1 MGGHPNPLRGVDDKT
16 IESMK
21 IVIEI
26 RERLKANDFE
36 TLEDGLRMIIDETIL
51 IRVILKDILDELE
64 LRNKRFFL

>member
-1 MGGHPNPLRGVDDKT
+1 MDDKT
-16 IESMK
+16 LESMK

-51 IRVILKDILDELE
+51 IRRILKDILDELE

>member
-1 MGGHPNPLRGVDDKT
+1 METLLKILKMDDKT
-16 IESMK
+16 LESMK

>member
-1 MGGHPNPLRGVDDKT
+1 MDDST
-16 IESMK
+16 LESMK

-64 LRNKRFFL
+64 LRKKRFSL

>member
-1 MGGHPNPLRGVDDKT
+1 METLLKILKMDDKT
-16 IESMK
+16 LESMK

-36 TLEDGLRMIIDETIL
+36 TLEEGLRMIIDETIL
-51 IRVILKDILDELE
+51 IRVILKDIIDELE

>member
-1 MGGHPNPLRGVDDKT
+1 MDDKT

-51 IRVILKDILDELE
+51 IRVILKNILDELE

>member
-1 MGGHPNPLRGVDDKT
+1 MDDKT

-51 IRVILKDILDELE
+51 IRRILKDILDELE

>member
-1 MGGHPNPLRGVDDKT
+1 METLLKILKMDDKT
-16 IESMK
+16 LESMK

-51 IRVILKDILDELE
+51 IRGILKDILDELE

>member
-1 MGGHPNPLRGVDDKT
+1 MDDKT
-16 IESMK
+16 LESMK

-36 TLEDGLRMIIDETIL
+36 TLEDGLRMIIDETHL
-51 IRVILKDILDELE
+51 IRKILKDILDELE

>member
-1 MGGHPNPLRGVDDKT
+1 METLLKILKMDDKT
-16 IESMK
+16 LESMK

-36 TLEDGLRMIIDETIL
+36 TLEEGLRMIIDETIL

>member
-1 MGGHPNPLRGVDDKT
+1 METLLKILKMDDKT
-16 IESMK
+16 LESMK

-51 IRVILKDILDELE
+51 IRVILKDIIDELE

>member
-1 MGGHPNPLRGVDDKT
+1 MDDKT
-16 IESMK
+16 LESMK

-36 TLEDGLRMIIDETIL
+36 TLGEGLRMIIDETIL

>member
-1 MGGHPNPLRGVDDKT
+1 METLLKILKMDDKT

>member
-1 MGGHPNPLRGVDDKT
+1 METLLKILKMDDKT

-51 IRVILKDILDELE
+51 IRVILKDIIDELE

>member
-1 MGGHPNPLRGVDDKT
+1 MDDKT
-16 IESMK
+16 LESMK

-51 IRVILKDILDELE
+51 IRGILKDILDELE
-64 LRNKRFFL
+64 LRNKRFFLSINASINWRR